1 MRKLQKAAVVVAMLG
16 SVGFI
21 GAGTAS
27 AGGHGEPDI
36 DITQSSSCS
45 SHDTS
50 LNVLNNI
57 GILNGTLSG
66 LIGNEGDPGAQD
78 FKVGSVADCS
88 NDAF

>member
-21 GAGTAS
+21 GSGTAF
-27 AGGHGEPDI
+27 AGDEGPGI
-36 DITQSSSCS
+36 DVKQSSACE

-50 LNVLNNI
+50 VNILNNVGVLN
-57 GILNGTLSG
+57 GLLSG

-78 FKVGSVADCS
+78 FKVGSTMDCS